1 MKRFT
6 LVVSCVILGSMLF
19 TQQLYS
25 HSVYVPDGDRLFV
38 ELDEQAIKVFP
49 NPSDGRFQLSIDYQG
64 TEKITAK
71 VYDITGKLIKDISEE
86 LAREDQ
92 AVNSQVDLETPK
104 AGIYFL
110 RVEIGNQVLTKKII
124 IR

>member
-1 MKRFT
+1 
-6 LVVSCVILGSMLF
+6 MLF

>member
-6 LVVSCVILGSMLF
+6 LVVVVVILGSLLF

-25 HSVYVPDGDRLFV
+25 HSVFVPDGDRPGV
-38 ELDEQAIKVFP
+38 ELGEQEIKVFP
-49 NPSDGRFQLSIDYQG
+49 NPSDGRFQLLIDYQG

-71 VYDITGKLIKDISEE
+71 VYDITGKLLKDISEE

-92 AVNSQVDLETPK
+92 SVTSQVDLESPK
-104 AGIYFL
+104 SGIYFL
-110 RVEIGNQVLTKKII
+110 RVEIGNQVLTKKIV